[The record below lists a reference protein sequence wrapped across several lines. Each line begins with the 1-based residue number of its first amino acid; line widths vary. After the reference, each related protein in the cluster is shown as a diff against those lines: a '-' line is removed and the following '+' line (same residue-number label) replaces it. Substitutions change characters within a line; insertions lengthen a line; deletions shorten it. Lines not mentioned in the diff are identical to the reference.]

1 MQLLIPYHDTLHFV
15 QIDLFPKDADTAAKR
30 KAVYLVRINKAP
42 LEKALWENKD
52 FSHTIDNTH
61 AELRNE
67 IFGTANAARGI
78 FSLLMNNE
86 PPISKVTKKD
96 LALQLNVIDGNCRKE
111 MQHIAYTSEIRRFR
125 QNEDIT
131 PTPIFLKRFLSKFEE
146 GCREVLG
153 TTPEI
158 LVECTDSIWVSSH
171 AHRLTYFLLFLLYT
185 LYETHPDPK
194 FLEVR
199 ANLEENGSTLTVS
212 AMFTRELTETPR
224 HAKHIPLYHPPLYTP
239 REQAIAL
246 FCETYHVRQM
256 KAKDGERDTY
266 TLRFPRCEKPD
277 FISFG
282 SPQTEFEYDPAD
294 TFSPYH
300 IFLAEMSNYPFY

>member
-1 MQLLIPYHDTLHFV
+1 MKLSQWNWITDMYQNATDYILFFSKDWKPLWQNKECPFLPEPENFRERYGISKTVEVPMQLLIPFHDTLHFV
-15 QIDLFPKDADTAAKR
+15 QIDLCPKDADTAAKR

-131 PTPIFLKRFLSKFEE
+131 PTPIFLKRFLSYFED
-146 GCREVLG
+146 GCLDV
-153 TTPEI
+153 
-158 LVECTDSIWVSSH
+158 
-171 AHRLTYFLLFLLYT
+171 
-185 LYETHPDPK
+185 
-194 FLEVR
+194 
-199 ANLEENGSTLTVS
+199 
-212 AMFTRELTETPR
+212 
-224 HAKHIPLYHPPLYTP
+224 
-239 REQAIAL
+239 
-246 FCETYHVRQM
+246 
-256 KAKDGERDTY
+256 
-266 TLRFPRCEKPD
+266 
-277 FISFG
+277 
-282 SPQTEFEYDPAD
+282 
-294 TFSPYH
+294 
-300 IFLAEMSNYPFY
+300 